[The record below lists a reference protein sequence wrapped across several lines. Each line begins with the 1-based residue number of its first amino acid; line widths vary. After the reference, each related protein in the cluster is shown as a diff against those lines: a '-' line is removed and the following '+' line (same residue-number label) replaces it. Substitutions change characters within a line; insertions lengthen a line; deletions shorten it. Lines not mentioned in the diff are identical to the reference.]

1 MTITSSWGEWWAR
14 EEVNGTSVE
23 DHVSLWYLGVAGWG
37 IQTPEAAI
45 YIDPYFSTERDRE
58 YVARMSPVPMEP
70 DWVNDC
76 DAVFCTHDHRDHFWP
91 PSFGP
96 LLEDDASVHAPRE
109 CYENFDVSDID
120 TQKRTVVEP
129 GDSFEVGDLTVHVR
143 GGYDPDANGTVTYV
157 IEHETGTI
165 FHGGDNRPCDA
176 FEEIGEEFDID
187 LGMLSYGTHARKLND
202 QGEVVTRKLYNDP
215 DEIVAATNALGIE
228 RLVPEHWRRWRSIH
242 ADPAALEKAA
252 TTFEYPHV
260 LEGIEVGDRLR
271 LDRPGVVTPT
281 RLSK

>member
-14 EEVNGTSVE
+14 EEINGTEVE

-37 IQTPEAAI
+37 IRSPETAI

-70 DWVNDC
+70 AWVDEC

-96 LLEDDASVHAPRE
+96 LLEDGASVHAPAE
-109 CYENFDVSDID
+109 CYENFDVSEIEAE
-120 TQKRTVVEP
+120 KRTVVEP
-129 GDSFEVGDLTVHVR
+129 GDSVEVGDLTIHVR

-157 IEHETGTI
+157 IEHETGRV
-165 FHGGDNRPCDA
+165 FHGGDNRPCEA

-187 LGMLSYGTHARKLND
+187 IGMLSYGTNARKLND
-202 QGEVVTRKLYNDP
+202 EGEVVTRKLYNDP
-215 DEIVAATNALGIE
+215 DEIVEATNALGID

-242 ADPAALEKAA
+242 ADPGALEKAA
-252 TTFEYPHV
+252 ATFEYPHV
-260 LEGIEVGDRLR
+260 IEGIEVGDRLR
-271 LDRPGVVTPT
+271 LDRPGVVPPT
-281 RLSK
+281 RLSR

>member
-14 EEVNGTSVE
+14 EEINGTEVE

-37 IQTPEAAI
+37 IRTPETAI

-70 DWVNDC
+70 SWADEC

-96 LLEDDASVHAPRE
+96 LLENGASVHAPVE
-109 CYENFDVSDID
+109 CYENFDVSEIAKE
-120 TQKRTVVEP
+120 KRTVVEP
-129 GDSFEVGDLTVHVR
+129 GDSFEVGDLTIHVR

-165 FHGGDNRPCDA
+165 FHGGDNRHCEA

-187 LGMLSYGTHARKLND
+187 LGMLSYGTQARRLND
-202 QGEVVTRKLYNDP
+202 EEEIVTQKLYNDP
-215 DEIVAATNALGIE
+215 DEIVEATNALGID

-260 LEGIEVGDRLR
+260 IEGIEVGDRLR
-271 LDRPGVVTPT
+271 LDRPGVVPPT
-281 RLSK
+281 RLGG